1 MVRTTNSKLLLI
13 VACSLLLGA
22 MPPPSKET
30 AIALVSK
37 VILNVTR
44 KEVGKDWQA
53 AKRGEMLSS
62 GERVKTGDKS
72 LAVIKFKDNSMLR
85 VREKSEV
92 LLGGTQQGK
101 TFSKSTD
108 IERGTVGFSIKKQQQ
123 GEEFRFSSPTS
134 VASIRGTSGQFDAA
148 DSSDKL
154 IVLDGLVRLTN
165 KSSSQF
171 VDVEGGFTGISSR
184 DGTVQVRPS
193 TPEEKLAAQLA
204 SRTGDQDSKLDIEL
218 DNGSGN
224 KKNIEI
230 KFK

>member
-1 MVRTTNSKLLLI
+1 MMNKILLILLLI
-13 VACSLLLGA
+13 TSCSIALVAA
-22 MPPPSKET
+22 PPSKNA

-37 VILNVTR
+37 VIRDVTR
-44 KEVGKDWQA
+44 KEVGKEWQE

-62 GERVKTGDKS
+62 GERVKTGDGS
-72 LAVIKFKDNSMLR
+72 IAVVKFKDNSMLR
-85 VREKSEV
+85 VREKTEV
-92 LLGGTQQGK
+92 LLGGTQNGK

-108 IERGTVGFSIKKQQQ
+108 VEKGVIGFSIKKQQP

-134 VASIRGTSGQFDAA
+134 VASIRGTSGQFGAT

-154 IVLDGLVRLTN
+154 IVLDGLARLTN
-165 KSSSQF
+165 KISTQY
-171 VDVEGGFTGISSR
+171 VDVKGGLTGISSR
-184 DGTVQVRPS
+184 DGKVEVRPS
-193 TPEEKLAAQLA
+193 TPEEKIAAQLA